1 MAAAG
6 TLTDIP
12 VLFSACTDPVGSGLV
27 KSLDKPGGNVTGTSD
42 AVSAKKIME
51 LAKSITPQIKSIVAL
66 NKSSDYNSIA
76 LKYELKEFAAENGME
91 VIEGTVTNTSEVQQ
105 ATQSLASKVDAIFS
119 PIDNTIAAAM
129 PIVTQ
134 VAENAKVPVYVGAD
148 SMVADGGLATYG
160 INYVKLGHETA
171 DMAIEIINGKDPG
184 EMPVRTISD
193 VEIYVNKKTAD
204 AIGVTLPEDVLSEA
218 AQVFGE

>member
-1 MAAAG
+1 MIAA
-6 TLTDIP
+6 I
-12 VLFSACTDPVGSGLV
+12 
-27 KSLDKPGGNVTGTSD
+27 N
-42 AVSAKKIME
+42 
-51 LAKSITPQIKSIVAL
+51 
-66 NKSSDYNSIA
+66 
-76 LKYELKEFAAENGME
+76 ELKEFAAENGIE

-134 VAENAKVPVYVGAD
+134 VKPKMQKCRCRLGPTQ
-148 SMVADGGLATYG
+148 MVADGGLATYG

-171 DMAIEIINGKDPG
+171 DMAIEIINGSRDPG